1 MERAF
6 RCLRHFNVSK
16 FKCSSSEKL
25 VLGPLFN
32 LDALCWTSF
41 YVYFLSIPNCWYN
54 YQYKTVNWRKSDKTK
69 ITRRKKIRNQFSRQF
84 GKNGRNGATQIIK
97 VLIDIFFVRVMKII
111 VWILASCVKYTLYIF
126 VLKTSS
132 SIVVHRGALMV
143 KPSISLEGWWHQYIP
158 SHRLYY
164 SVFQPWV

>member
-1 MERAF
+1 MLKF
-6 RCLRHFNVSK
+6 RKTCIGSTLQPDS
-16 FKCSSSEKL
+16 
-25 VLGPLFN
+25 
-32 LDALCWTSF
+32 LCWTSF

-97 VLIDIFFVRVMKII
+97 VLIEIFFVRVMKIN

-132 SIVVHRGALMV
+132 IVVHRGALMV
-143 KPSISLEGWWHQYIP
+143 KPSISLGGWWH
-158 SHRLYY
+158 
-164 SVFQPWV
+164 

>member
-1 MERAF
+1 MLKF
-6 RCLRHFNVSK
+6 RKTCIGSTLQ
-16 FKCSSSEKL
+16 
-25 VLGPLFN
+25 P
-32 LDALCWTSF
+32 DAWCWTFFMCISF
-41 YVYFLSIPNCWYN
+41 QFLIADIIINI
-54 YQYKTVNWRKSDKTK
+54 KLLTGEKSDKTK

-97 VLIDIFFVRVMKII
+97 VLIEFFFVRVMKII

-132 SIVVHRGALMV
+132 SIIVHRGALMV

-158 SHRLYY
+158 SHRDCTIVY
-164 SVFQPWV
+164 SNLGSKYISPPLPSLEP

>member
-1 MERAF
+1 MPCVE
-6 RCLRHFNVSK
+6 H
-16 FKCSSSEKL
+16 
-25 VLGPLFN
+25 LFM
-32 LDALCWTSF
+32 CISF
-41 YVYFLSIPNCWYN
+41 PNCWYN

-84 GKNGRNGATQIIK
+84 GKNGWNGATQIIK

-132 SIVVHRGALMV
+132 SIIVHRGALMV

-158 SHRLYY
+158 SHRDCTIVY
-164 SVFQPWV
+164 SNIGSKYISPPKCWPCYKILLCPKFAHGVF